1 MIIPVRCFSCG
12 RVIGDKW
19 EEFQERTEEHNEDAK
34 DVLDDLG
41 VDSYCCRSLMLTHVD
56 LIDDVAQYKKI

>member
-41 VDSYCCRSLMLTHVD
+41 VNSYCCRSLMLTHVD

>member
-19 EEFQERTEEHNEDAK
+19 EEFDERTGNGEDAGE
-34 DVLDDLG
+34 VLDDLG
-41 VDSYCCRSLMLTHVD
+41 VEKYCCRSIFLTTED
-56 LIDDVAQYKKI
+56 QIETISQYKKV

>member
-19 EEFQERTEEHNEDAK
+19 EEFQERTEAHNEDAK

-41 VDSYCCRSLMLTHVD
+41 VNSYCCRSLMLTHVD
-56 LIDDVAQYKKI
+56 LIDDVAQYKKL